1 MQKNQSPRFW
11 EIDLLRA
18 VAIIMMIIFHFLYDL
33 DYFGDY
39 DFNLDAGLWWVFRRS
54 VAIIFLTLVGISL
67 TLTFSRAETNGL
79 PAREINQKTIKRGLM
94 IFAWGLIITLITWVF
109 LREVV
114 IVFGVL
120 HLIGVSIILAL
131 AFLKLRHWN
140 LVIGAGIIIA
150 GIFLRFYYFGFP
162 WLVWLGFRPYE
173 YNYIDYFPLLPWFG
187 VVLIGIVIGH
197 TLYPKYKRKFNLPDL
212 SENTV
217 MKPLYF
223 IGQHSLFIYLVH
235 QPVLITLLY
244 ALGFVN
250 L

>member
-1 MQKNQSPRFW
+1 MQKNQPPRFW

-18 VAIIMMIIFHFLYDL
+18 VAIILMIIFHFLYDL

-39 DFNLDAGLWWVFRRS
+39 DFNLNTVLWWVFRWS

-67 TLTFSRAETNGL
+67 TLTFSRAETEGA
-79 PAREINQKTIKRGLM
+79 PVKTTYQKTIKRGLM
-94 IFAWGLIITLITWVF
+94 IFSWGLIITFITWAF

-114 IVFGVL
+114 IMFGVL

-131 AFLKLRHWN
+131 AFLKLRQWN
-140 LVIGAGIIIA
+140 LAIGAVIIIA

-173 YNYIDYFPLLPWFG
+173 YNYIDYFPMLPWFG
-187 VVLIGIVIGH
+187 VIIIGIFLGNN
-197 TLYPKYKRKFNLPDL
+197 LYPNYTRKFKLPDL
-212 SENTV
+212 SENSV
-217 MKPLYF
+217 MKMFTF
-223 IGQHSLFIYLVH
+223 IGRHSLLIYLIH
-235 QPVLITLLY
+235 QPVLIAILY
-244 ALGFVN
+244 ALGVVN